1 MMKKTG
7 LLAVLTAGV
16 LLLAGCGGEAKTIDA
31 QALAKSLA
39 TEIKYDDT
47 LKELTA
53 DEISMLVDLPED
65 VDSVMYAGSGS
76 TAEEVGVFTAKDSN
90 QAKETMEDVQKYLD
104 DQADSFQD
112 YVPEE
117 TKRIGNAVLEQKNQY
132 VVLCVSGDSD
142 QAMVFSSFVFLLAFL
157 PIVLL
162 LYYLCPARL
171 RNLVLLVFSLVFYAW
186 GEPVYVLIMLF
197 SIVFDYANGRLIEHF
212 KNKNCPGKAKAA
224 LIVDLCGNLAILG
237 FFKYTDF
244 VIGSINSIT
253 GAGLSLLHIA
263 LPIGISF
270 YTFQT
275 MSYTID
281 VYRGEVAAQKNILT
295 FATYVT
301 LFPQLIAGPIVQYKT
316 VEKELMHRKVTLEDF
331 SEGAFRFSVGLAK
344 KVLLANQIGSLWDS
358 ISQLNHMSVATAWLG
373 AIAYSFQIYFD
384 FSGYSDMAIGLGR
397 MFGFYFL
404 ENFNFPYMSKTITEF
419 WRRWHISL
427 SSWFRE
433 YVYIPLGGNRK
444 GLVRQLFNIMVV
456 WMLTGLWHG
465 ANWNFVLWGVYYGVL
480 LMIEKLFLLKWLDK
494 LPNWIGHIYSMFLVV
509 IGWTIFAQTD
519 IHQLGEY
526 LKTMFGIGHVAV
538 ADSDFLY
545 FLGSNAVLLVAL
557 IAASIDY
564 RVWMRRLKQG
574 KDATIYDAIATSK
587 GWTIAK
593 PVLMVVFLLVSFAFL
608 VGDSYNPFLYFRF

>member
-1 MMKKTG
+1 MG
-7 LLAVLTAGV
+7 SSPLHPAPLLREPKPFKNGILT
-16 LLLAGCGGEAKTIDA
+16 
-31 QALAKSLA
+31 
-39 TEIKYDDT
+39 
-47 LKELTA
+47 
-53 DEISMLVDLPED
+53 
-65 VDSVMYAGSGS
+65 
-76 TAEEVGVFTAKDSN
+76 
-90 QAKETMEDVQKYLD
+90 
-104 DQADSFQD
+104 
-112 YVPEE
+112 
-117 TKRIGNAVLEQKNQY
+117 
-132 VVLCVSGDSD
+132 
-142 QAMVFSSFVFLLAFL
+142 
-157 PIVLL
+157 
-162 LYYLCPARL
+162 
-171 RNLVLLVFSLVFYAW
+171 VFSLFFYAW
-186 GEPVYVLIMLF
+186 GEPRYVVLMIF
-197 SIVFDYANGRLIEHF
+197 SVLLNYGFGRLVEKF
-212 KNKNCPGKAKAA
+212 GKKRW
-224 LIVDLCGNLAILG
+224 LLVLCVTLNLLILG
-237 FFKYTDF
+237 YFKYYNF
-244 VIGSINSIT
+244 LAEVLNP
-253 GAGLSLLHIA
+253 LLRGFDIA
-263 LPIGISF
+263 LPAIQVTLPIGISF
-270 YTFQT
+270 YTFQAL
-275 MSYTID
+275 SYVVD
-281 VYRGEVAAQKNILT
+281 VYRGTIQAQKNIFHLALYIS
-295 FATYVT
+295 F
-301 LFPQLIAGPIVQYKT
+301 FPQLIAGPIVKYHDVCEQIGNRQCT
-316 VEKELMHRKVTLEDF
+316 A
-331 SEGAFRFSVGLAK
+331 EGMAYGIKRFSYGLAK
-344 KVLLANQIGSLWDS
+344 KMLFANTFAATVDWMMEKPLAQLGTVNAWMLAVLYTL
-358 ISQLNHMSVATAWLG
+358 
-373 AIAYSFQIYFD
+373 QIYFD

>member
-1 MMKKTG
+1 
-7 LLAVLTAGV
+7 
-16 LLLAGCGGEAKTIDA
+16 
-31 QALAKSLA
+31 
-39 TEIKYDDT
+39 
-47 LKELTA
+47 
-53 DEISMLVDLPED
+53 
-65 VDSVMYAGSGS
+65 
-76 TAEEVGVFTAKDSN
+76 
-90 QAKETMEDVQKYLD
+90 
-104 DQADSFQD
+104 
-112 YVPEE
+112 
-117 TKRIGNAVLEQKNQY
+117 
-132 VVLCVSGDSD
+132 
-142 QAMVFSSFVFLLAFL
+142 MVFSSFVFLLAFL

-344 KVLLANQIGSLWDS
+344 KVLLAN
-358 ISQLNHMSVATAWLG
+358 
-373 AIAYSFQIYFD
+373 
-384 FSGYSDMAIGLGR
+384 
-397 MFGFYFL
+397 
-404 ENFNFPYMSKTITEF
+404 
-419 WRRWHISL
+419 
-427 SSWFRE
+427 
-433 YVYIPLGGNRK
+433 
-444 GLVRQLFNIMVV
+444 
-456 WMLTGLWHG
+456 
-465 ANWNFVLWGVYYGVL
+465 
-480 LMIEKLFLLKWLDK
+480 
-494 LPNWIGHIYSMFLVV
+494 
-509 IGWTIFAQTD
+509 
-519 IHQLGEY
+519 
-526 LKTMFGIGHVAV
+526 
-538 ADSDFLY
+538 
-545 FLGSNAVLLVAL
+545 
-557 IAASIDY
+557 
-564 RVWMRRLKQG
+564 
-574 KDATIYDAIATSK
+574 
-587 GWTIAK
+587 
-593 PVLMVVFLLVSFAFL
+593 
-608 VGDSYNPFLYFRF
+608 

>member
-1 MMKKTG
+1 M
-7 LLAVLTAGV
+7 
-16 LLLAGCGGEAKTIDA
+16 
-31 QALAKSLA
+31 
-39 TEIKYDDT
+39 
-47 LKELTA
+47 
-53 DEISMLVDLPED
+53 
-65 VDSVMYAGSGS
+65 
-76 TAEEVGVFTAKDSN
+76 
-90 QAKETMEDVQKYLD
+90 
-104 DQADSFQD
+104 
-112 YVPEE
+112 
-117 TKRIGNAVLEQKNQY
+117 
-132 VVLCVSGDSD
+132 
-142 QAMVFSSFVFLLAFL
+142 
-157 PIVLL
+157 
-162 LYYLCPARL
+162 
-171 RNLVLLVFSLVFYAW
+171 VLLVASLIFYAW

-197 SIVFDYANGRLIEHF
+197 STVFDYTNGRLIEYF
-212 KNKNCPGKAKAA
+212 QKKNCPGKAKVTLVID
-224 LIVDLCGNLAILG
+224 LIGNLGILG
-237 FFKYTDF
+237 FFKYADF
-244 VIGSINSIT
+244 FIGNLNTIA

-281 VYRGEVAAQKNILT
+281 VYRKVVPAQRNILD

-316 VEKELMHRKVTLEDF
+316 VAKDLANRKVSLEDF

-344 KVLLANQIGSLWDS
+344 KVLLANQIGSLWDT
-358 ISQLNHMSVATAWLG
+358 ISQLHQMSAATAWLG

-397 MFGFYFL
+397 MFGFHFL

-444 GLVRQLFNIMVV
+444 GMKRQLFNIMVV

-465 ANWNFVLWGVYYGVL
+465 ANWNFVMWGVYYGIL

-494 LPNWIGHIYSMFLVV
+494 APAWIGHIYSMFLVI

-519 IHQLGEY
+519 MSQLTAY
-526 LKTMFGIGHVAV
+526 LKTMFGIGVCGV
-538 ADSDFLY
+538 DSDFLY
-545 FLGSNAVLLVAL
+545 FLSTNAVLLVAL
-557 IAASIDY
+557 VLCSIDHRIWLKKLWAK
-564 RVWMRRLKQG
+564 RVTNAEEEKAWNDG
-574 KDATIYDAIATSK
+574 NIYNIGVNSVRY
-587 GWTIAK
+587 TIAK
-593 PVLMVVFLLVSFAFL
+593 SVIMLVLLVLAFAFL

>member
-1 MMKKTG
+1 
-7 LLAVLTAGV
+7 
-16 LLLAGCGGEAKTIDA
+16 
-31 QALAKSLA
+31 
-39 TEIKYDDT
+39 
-47 LKELTA
+47 
-53 DEISMLVDLPED
+53 
-65 VDSVMYAGSGS
+65 
-76 TAEEVGVFTAKDSN
+76 
-90 QAKETMEDVQKYLD
+90 
-104 DQADSFQD
+104 
-112 YVPEE
+112 
-117 TKRIGNAVLEQKNQY
+117 
-132 VVLCVSGDSD
+132 
-142 QAMVFSSFVFLLAFL
+142 MVFSSFVFLLAFL

-344 KVLLANQIGSLWDS
+344 KVLLANQIGSLWNS

-384 FSGYSDMAIGLGR
+384 FSGYSDMAIGLGKL
-397 MFGFYFL
+397 FGFDFP
-404 ENFNFPYMSKTITEF
+404 ENFNYPYLSKSVQEF

-427 SSWFRE
+427 GTWFRE
-433 YVYIPLGGNRK
+433 YLYFPLGGSRK
-444 GLVRQLFNIMVV
+444 GAVRTYVNLMIVFLV
-456 WMLTGLWHG
+456 TGLWHG
-465 ANWNFVLWGVYYGVL
+465 AGMTFALWGVYYGVL
-480 LMIEKLFLLKWLDK
+480 QVIERLGFKKILGKY
-494 LPNWIGHIYSMFLVV
+494 PV
-509 IGWTIFAQTD
+509 IGWSYTFLAALFGWVLFRADTFAQAGGMMVRMICPWKYLQTD
-519 IHQLGEY
+519 
-526 LKTMFGIGHVAV
+526 
-538 ADSDFLY
+538 
-545 FLGSNAVLLVAL
+545 VLLQNIVDHRAFVMLIVGLLGCGFIQKIWQRIPGTKRWKYSIGEAVWCAILGVLSLAAL
-557 IAASIDY
+557 A
-564 RVWMRRLKQG
+564 G
-574 KDATIYDAIATSK
+574 NT
-587 GWTIAK
+587 
-593 PVLMVVFLLVSFAFL
+593 
-608 VGDSYNPFLYFRF
+608 YNPFIYFRF

>member
-1 MMKKTG
+1 
-7 LLAVLTAGV
+7 
-16 LLLAGCGGEAKTIDA
+16 
-31 QALAKSLA
+31 
-39 TEIKYDDT
+39 
-47 LKELTA
+47 
-53 DEISMLVDLPED
+53 
-65 VDSVMYAGSGS
+65 
-76 TAEEVGVFTAKDSN
+76 
-90 QAKETMEDVQKYLD
+90 
-104 DQADSFQD
+104 
-112 YVPEE
+112 
-117 TKRIGNAVLEQKNQY
+117 
-132 VVLCVSGDSD
+132 
-142 QAMVFSSFVFLLAFL
+142 MVFSSFVFLLAFL

-344 KVLLANQIGSLWDS
+344 KVLLANQIGSLWNS

-384 FSGYSDMAIGLGR
+384 FSGYSDMAIGLGKL
-397 MFGFYFL
+397 FGFDFP
-404 ENFNFPYMSKTITEF
+404 ENFNYPYLSKSVQEF

-427 SSWFRE
+427 GTWFRE
-433 YVYIPLGGNRK
+433 YLYFPLGGSRK
-444 GLVRQLFNIMVV
+444 GAVRTYVNLMIVFLV
-456 WMLTGLWHG
+456 TGLWHG
-465 ANWNFVLWGVYYGVL
+465 AGMTFVLWGVYYGVL
-480 LMIEKLFLLKWLDK
+480 QVIERLGFKKILGKY
-494 LPNWIGHIYSMFLVV
+494 PV
-509 IGWTIFAQTD
+509 IGWSYTFLAALFGWVLFRADTFVQAGGMMVRMICPWKYLQTD
-519 IHQLGEY
+519 
-526 LKTMFGIGHVAV
+526 
-538 ADSDFLY
+538 
-545 FLGSNAVLLVAL
+545 VLLQNIVDHRAFVMLIVGLLGCGFIQKIWQRIPGTKRWKYSIGEAVWCAILGVLSLAAL
-557 IAASIDY
+557 A
-564 RVWMRRLKQG
+564 G
-574 KDATIYDAIATSK
+574 NT
-587 GWTIAK
+587 
-593 PVLMVVFLLVSFAFL
+593 
-608 VGDSYNPFLYFRF
+608 YNPFIYFRF

>member
-1 MMKKTG
+1 
-7 LLAVLTAGV
+7 
-16 LLLAGCGGEAKTIDA
+16 
-31 QALAKSLA
+31 
-39 TEIKYDDT
+39 
-47 LKELTA
+47 
-53 DEISMLVDLPED
+53 
-65 VDSVMYAGSGS
+65 
-76 TAEEVGVFTAKDSN
+76 
-90 QAKETMEDVQKYLD
+90 
-104 DQADSFQD
+104 
-112 YVPEE
+112 
-117 TKRIGNAVLEQKNQY
+117 
-132 VVLCVSGDSD
+132 
-142 QAMVFSSFVFLLAFL
+142 MVFSSFVFLLAFL
-157 PIVLL
+157 LLVLL
-162 LYYLCPARL
+162 IYYVCPGKV
-171 RNLVLLVFSLVFYAW
+171 RNLVLLIASLLFYAW

-197 SIVFDYANGRLIEHF
+197 STVFDYTNGRLIEYF
-212 KNKNCPGKAKAA
+212 QNKNRPGKAKVV
-224 LIVDLCGNLAILG
+224 LVIDLVGNLGILG
-237 FFKYTDF
+237 FFKYADF
-244 VIGSINSIT
+244 VIGNINSIT
-253 GAGLSLLHIA
+253 GAGLTLLHIA

-281 VYRGEVAAQKNILT
+281 VYRKVVPAQHNIVA

-316 VEKELMHRKVTLEDF
+316 VASELSDRKVTLTDF
-331 SEGAFRFSVGLAK
+331 SEGAFRFTIGLAK
-344 KVLLANQIGSLWDS
+344 KVLLANQIGSLWDT
-358 ISQLNHMSVATAWLG
+358 ISQLHQMSAATAWLG

-384 FSGYSDMAIGLGR
+384 FSGYSDMAIGLGK
-397 MFGFYFL
+397 MFGFHFL

-444 GLVRQLFNIMVV
+444 GMGRQLFNIMVV

-574 KDATIYDAIATSK
+574 KDATVYDAIATSK